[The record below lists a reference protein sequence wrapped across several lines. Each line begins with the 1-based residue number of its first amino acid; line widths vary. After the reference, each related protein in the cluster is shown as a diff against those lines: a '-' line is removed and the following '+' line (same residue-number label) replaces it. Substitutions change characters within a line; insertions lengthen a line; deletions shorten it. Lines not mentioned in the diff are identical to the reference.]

1 VKCCKEIINCL
12 EVDKKPSDSGKILE
26 VSKSGL
32 QDHKFDSSP
41 LKAPLNVQKVGEFL
55 ANGEHSDINIYVN
68 GHGLVAKGHK
78 LILSLWSA
86 PLSKVHTFS
95 FMNPVSYSNFG
106 ITS

>member
-1 VKCCKEIINCL
+1 MKSCKEIIDCL
-12 EVDKKPSDSGKILE
+12 EVDRKPSQSGKILK
-26 VSKSGL
+26 VLSSGL

-55 ANGEHSDINIYVN
+55 SNGEHSDINIYVN

-86 PLSKVHTFS
+86 PLAKVHTFFLYES
-95 FMNPVSYSNFG
+95 SAILICHN
-106 ITS
+106 